1 MNEKQK
7 KEQIRRVP
15 TRTLLASIKRDIRKT
30 LKASAASK
38 PKKKK

>member
-7 KEQIRRVP
+7 KEQIQPVP
-15 TRTLLASIKRDIRKT
+15 TRTLIASIRRDIQRA
-30 LKASAASK
+30 LREPPIPK